1 MAMSEQLVCEACDL
15 PPGVYEGAN
24 RYSTDDEEVLTLW
37 RDGKTWDVRVKFQS
51 HGRALRR
58 GRLLSYLIG
67 EGVLELG

>member
-1 MAMSEQLVCEACDL
+1 
-15 PPGVYEGAN
+15 
-24 RYSTDDEEVLTLW
+24 VLTLW